1 MVGTMAQVCGK
12 KSASILVGLLAACL
26 LVCGCRCTGLFSPA
40 HNQKEVQTL
49 LQDNAGELT
58 TFATGWL
65 RNHRDVD
72 MKYGG
77 CHDKKVTFTRY
88 ARNGTGMGPLAITIP
103 DDREVR
109 DLQQLAER
117 LQLADVSVFRASNE
131 TQSWYVQLSFQGGAK
146 WPYGLLYIP
155 EGEPLNMLNA
165 ATGGPGPGFSKV
177 VPVQGRWLY
186 FESQ

>member
-1 MVGTMAQVCGK
+1 
-12 KSASILVGLLAACL
+12 
-26 LVCGCRCTGLFSPA
+26 
-40 HNQKEVQTL
+40 
-49 LQDNAGELT
+49 
-58 TFATGWL
+58 
-65 RNHRDVD
+65 
-72 MKYGG
+72 
-77 CHDKKVTFTRY
+77 
-88 ARNGTGMGPLAITIP
+88 MGPLAATIP

-165 ATGGPGPGFSKV
+165 ASGGPGPGFSKV